1 MGEQRLLFGELDK
14 GFLGECTSWA
24 RVRVLEM
31 LYLHEEEFHV
41 LAGHVPIRKE
51 EV

>member
-31 LYLHEEEFHV
+31 LYLHEEEFQV
-41 LAGHVPIRKE
+41 LAGHVLTGRE